1 MAADLG
7 VTLFFAFTSTDHAMP
22 LQLPQS
28 SAVRG
33 LARSLMRSFAKPLRK
48 LGSLRSRRLKVP
60 PRRVMVWSVFS
71 ALPMTMVVLLGT
83 YLSYHFHEQLV
94 QSRSQVDYTHRV
106 LGEVNQLFILLQD
119 AETGQR
125 GFVITGD
132 DSYLDPYQQA
142 VEAAGPTFA
151 RLRQLLVGSA
161 IQNSQMDRLEVLIDD
176 KLGELREVIAL
187 RRQDGFASAG
197 TRIAMGQGKQLM
209 DAVRAEVQEVV
220 RTEKSLLNQRQEV
233 AKLRERELMKVGMY
247 VAALSIL
254 MRIVLAITLVQLR
267 KRRVLA

>member
-1 MAADLG
+1 MN
-7 VTLFFAFTSTDHAMP
+7 F
-22 LQLPQS
+22 QLPRS
-28 SAVRG
+28 SAVPGR
-33 LARSLMRSFAKPLRK
+33 ARSVFRFVTKPLR
-48 LGSLRSRRLKVP
+48 SLRSRRFKAP

-132 DSYLDPYQQA
+132 DSYLDPYRQA
-142 VEAAGPTFA
+142 VGATGPAFE
-151 RLRQLLVGSA
+151 RLRALLVGSA
-161 IQNSQMDRLEVLIDD
+161 IQNSQMDRLESLIDS
-176 KLGELREVIAL
+176 KLDELREVILL
-187 RRQDGFASAG
+187 RRRDGFAAAG
-197 TRIAMGQGKQLM
+197 AKIATGQGKQLM

-220 RTEKSLLNQRQEV
+220 RTEKSLLNQRQDV

-247 VAALSIL
+247 VAALSIV
-254 MRIVLAITLVQLR
+254 MRIVLAATLVQLR
-267 KRRVLA
+267 KRRLLNG